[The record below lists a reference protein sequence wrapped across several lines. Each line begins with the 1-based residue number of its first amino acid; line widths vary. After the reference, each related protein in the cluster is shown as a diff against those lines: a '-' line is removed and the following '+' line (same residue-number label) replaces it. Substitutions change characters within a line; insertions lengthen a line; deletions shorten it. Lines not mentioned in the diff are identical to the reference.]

1 MLGEVRICNRSAPLE
16 AGHNIKEKV
25 MVKNITLEAE
35 KRERAGKGIARSLRR
50 EGRIP
55 AVIYGD
61 KKSPINISLDSNDI
75 NVEYYKGGIFTTLC
89 DINIGKDKH
98 IVLARDVQLHPVS
111 DRVEHVDFLRV
122 NKKTKLA
129 VKVPVVFTD
138 EDKCPSLLQKGTVNV
153 VRHTV
158 ELMCSAM
165 NIPEHVEI
173 SLEGKEHGAAIHLSD
188 IVLPEGAELVNNPS
202 LAVATLVPP
211 KTAAQ
216 EEAEE
221 AAEAAE
227 DAEGAEIV
235 EDTSDEEAKEEET
248 KEE

>member
-1 MLGEVRICNRSAPLE
+1 M
-16 AGHNIKEKV
+16 KEKV
-25 MVKNITLEAE
+25 MAKNIALEAE

-61 KKSPINISLDSNDI
+61 KKEPINISIDSNDI
-75 NVEYYKGGIFTTLC
+75 NVEYYKGGMFTTLC
-89 DINIGKDKH
+89 DLKIGSDKH

-122 NKKTKLA
+122 NKRTKLA

-138 EDKCPSLLQKGTVNV
+138 EDKCPSLSQKGTVNV

-165 NIPEHVEI
+165 NIPDQVEI
-173 SLEGKEHGAAIHLSD
+173 SLDGKEHGDAIHLSD
-188 IVLPEGAELVNNPS
+188 IVLPEGSELVNNPR

-211 KTAAQ
+211 KTAA
-216 EEAEE
+216 AE
-221 AAEAAE
+221 AAEAA
-227 DAEGAEIV
+227 ASGEIV
-235 EDTSDEEAKEEET
+235 SEEAESEEDNKED
-248 KEE
+248 